1 MRDSG
6 DTLKGNRVYFRDLSA
21 SFQLTLLFPEKPCL
35 HKVKLTTVED
45 DFTRWIDFV
54 ARPELEHLDFECKPV
69 VSGTLM
75 PLRLYT
81 CCPKLRHLR
90 LHGVSVGSTSLES
103 SVSLPCLKTMRLE
116 NNTYAD
122 EACLELLI
130 SSCPVLEDFSFVR
143 MPGSCGVNVLRV
155 HSKTLTSLSIETG
168 VHDYDFQNND
178 RISVRVLINAPRL
191 KYLNLCDFIS
201 ECKTISNLGSL
212 TKVNLGRYCD
222 NVPDHFFTGISEVRD
237 MKIAGSAFR
246 SILKIRPLPQFC
258 NLSCLGADA
267 CFWDRDILT
276 LLEICPNLR
285 SLILDLSRSLFWGEQ
300 TRFTAVPRCLLSS
313 LEFVEIA
320 STFGGLPAEMKLV
333 RYFAENSVVLEKLSL
348 RLKSTMD
355 EQDSVALRDILL
367 ALPTLSSAYFSLFET

>member
-1 MRDSG
+1 MLSYLPTEEAVRTSVLSSRWKSLWLFMSEIDLDTCKFRGGPHAFMSFMEKFLDSSS
-6 DTLKGNRVYFRDLSA
+6 RV
-21 SFQLTLLFPEKPCL
+21 EKPCL

-54 ARPELEHLDFECKPV
+54 ATPELEHLDFECKPV

-81 CCPKLRHLR
+81 CSPKLRHLR
-90 LHGVSVGSTSLES
+90 LHGVFLGST

-130 SSCPVLEDFSFVR
+130 SSCPLLEDFSFVR
-143 MPGSCGVNVLRV
+143 MHGSCGVNVLRV

-178 RISVRVLINAPRL
+178 RISVKVLINAPRL

-201 ECKTISNLGSL
+201 ECKTISNVGSL

-246 SILKIRPLPQFC
+246 V
-258 NLSCLGADA
+258 CLHII
-267 CFWDRDILT
+267 F
-276 LLEICPNLR
+276 
-285 SLILDLSRSLFWGEQ
+285 
-300 TRFTAVPRCLLSS
+300 RCLLTDRLILFLCVSEYHPQDQATAPI
-313 LEFVEIA
+313 LEPVM
-320 STFGGLPAEMKLV
+320 FGS
-333 RYFAENSVVLEKLSL
+333 RC
-348 RLKSTMD
+348 
-355 EQDSVALRDILL
+355 
-367 ALPTLSSAYFSLFET
+367 LFLG

>member
-1 MRDSG
+1 MSEIDLDTCKFRGGPHAFMSFMEKFLDSSS
-6 DTLKGNRVYFRDLSA
+6 RV
-21 SFQLTLLFPEKPCL
+21 EKPCL

-54 ARPELEHLDFECKPV
+54 ATPELEHLDFECKPV

-81 CCPKLRHLR
+81 CSPKLRHLR
-90 LHGVSVGSTSLES
+90 LHGVFLGST

-130 SSCPVLEDFSFVR
+130 SSCPLLEDFSFVR

-178 RISVRVLINAPRL
+178 RISVKVLINAPRL

-201 ECKTISNLGSL
+201 ECKTISNVGSL

-246 SILKIRPLPQFC
+246 
-258 NLSCLGADA
+258 
-267 CFWDRDILT
+267 
-276 LLEICPNLR
+276 
-285 SLILDLSRSLFWGEQ
+285 
-300 TRFTAVPRCLLSS
+300 
-313 LEFVEIA
+313 IA

-333 RYFAENSVVLEKLSL
+333 RYFAENSVVLKKLSL
-348 RLKSTMD
+348 RLKSSMD

-367 ALPTLSSAYFSLFET
+367 ALPTLSSACEIVVC